1 MVKTKLEPV
10 VSELV
15 VGFSEQ
21 DINKRN
27 QDNHFYFHS
36 ISEFSLDPGSVSF
49 TVASGT
55 VSGLSS
61 NISITL
67 TETSQSPSL
76 GLWQLRFVGLA
87 ISKWSDGRLEL

>member
-27 QDNHFYFHS
+27 QDMHFYFHS
-36 ISEFSLDPGSVSF
+36 ISEFSLDPGSFSS
-49 TVASGT
+49 TVSGT
-55 VSGLSS
+55 ISGLSS
-61 NISITL
+61 NISVCL

>member
-1 MVKTKLEPV
+1 MG
-10 VSELV
+10 

-21 DINKRN
+21 DIDKKN
-27 QDNHFYFHS
+27 QDMHFYFYS
-36 ISEFSLDPGSVSF
+36 TSEFSLDPGSVSF
-49 TVASGT
+49 TVAS

-61 NISITL
+61 NISICL

>member
-1 MVKTKLEPV
+1 MLKTKLEPV
-10 VSELV
+10 VSELG

-27 QDNHFYFHS
+27 QDMHFYFHS
-36 ISEFSLDPGSVSF
+36 ISEFSLDPSSVSS
-49 TVASGT
+49 TVSGT
-55 VSGLSS
+55 ISGLSS
-61 NISITL
+61 NISVCL

>member
-27 QDNHFYFHS
+27 QDMHFYFHS
-36 ISEFSLDPGSVSF
+36 ISEFSLDPGSLSF
-49 TVASGT
+49 TAASET

-61 NISITL
+61 KSSICL

>member
-1 MVKTKLEPV
+1 MREIKI
-10 VSELV
+10 
-15 VGFSEQ
+15 GM
-21 DINKRN
+21 
-27 QDNHFYFHS
+27 HFYFHS